1 MSESDGCIA
10 TVVHHTSSYAI
21 LFESPCIASFLEA
34 VLGPLPLQAMVHRK
48 RAKVPNIGIQ
58 ERIKKNKPW
67 KFVQVAVAK
76 QVRSGKA

>member
-1 MSESDGCIA
+1 MTVALQPLCIIQA
-10 TVVHHTSSYAI
+10 RTQSW
-21 LFESPCIASFLEA
+21 FESPCIASFLEA

-48 RAKVPNIGIQ
+48 RATVPNIGTQ